1 MRQILPPV
9 AASPPTTALASQ
21 PLTQDAAIAA
31 MRDSAAALQAGD
43 GAAARAAL
51 APLLAAG
58 IDHPQLWM
66 LLGSAS
72 RLTGDHAALEHAADA
87 LLLGDPAQP
96 RALAW
101 KGECLLARRD
111 RRGAAAWF
119 RASARAIAAITARP
133 ASLIELGNEVSAR
146 IAALDAQFSAA
157 IDTGLAERGID
168 LTATSPAF
176 ARSLAIMRG
185 EESTELQLQ
194 RPSSYFYP
202 DLPQRR
208 FYERSDF
215 AWVSAV
221 EAATPAIRTE
231 LTAAL
236 ADPGLFQP
244 YLTHQPN
251 RPITPNALDDDP
263 AWSALHLIDN
273 GTVREELAARF
284 PATIAAMDA
293 VPLCRIS
300 VRAPT
305 VMFSLLQ
312 PGARIAPH
320 HGAINARLICH
331 LPLIIPGAGA
341 LQVGGE
347 ARRWEEGKLL
357 IFDDSIEHAAWND
370 AATDRVV
377 LIFDVWRPEIGVAD
391 QRAIAA
397 LFETVDGYS

>member
-1 MRQILPPV
+1 M
-9 AASPPTTALASQ
+9 ASA
-21 PLTQDAAIAA
+21 PLTQESAVAA
-31 MRDSAAALQAGD
+31 MRTAAAALQTGD
-43 GAAARAAL
+43 GVGARAAL
-51 APLLAAG
+51 APVLAAG

-72 RLTGDHAALEHAADA
+72 RLTADHAALEHAADS

-101 KGECLLARRD
+101 KGECLLAKGD

-119 RASARAIAAITARP
+119 RASARAIAAVAAPP
-133 ASLIELGNEVSAR
+133 ASLAELGQIVAEQ
-146 IAALDAQFSAA
+146 IALLDAQFSAA
-157 IDTGLAERGID
+157 IDTGLSERGID
-168 LTATSPAF
+168 LAATSPAF

-194 RPSSYFYP
+194 RPSSYYYP
-202 DLPQRR
+202 DLPQHR
-208 FYERSDF
+208 FYERGDF
-215 AWVSAV
+215 AWASAV
-221 EAATPAIRTE
+221 EAATPSIRAE

-244 YLTHQPN
+244 YLTHQPG
-251 RPITPNALDDDP
+251 RPVTANALNNDP

-273 GTVREELAARF
+273 GTVRDNLAARF

-312 PGARIAPH
+312 PGARIDPH

-341 LQVGGE
+341 LEVGGE
-347 ARRWEEGKLL
+347 ARQWEEGKLL

-370 AATDRVV
+370 AAADRVV
-377 LIFDVWRPEIGVAD
+377 LIFDVWRPEIGAAD

-397 LFETVDGYS
+397 LFETVDSYT